1 MPELPRG
8 TVTFLFTDIEGSTRL
23 LDELGGERYAEVLA
37 EHRAAVLAAVRRH
50 HGIEVDRQGDALF
63 AAFPTAPGALAAAME
78 ARAALEAGPV
88 RVRMGLHTGTP
99 LVSNEAYVGMD
110 VHRAARIAAA
120 AHGGQ
125 IVLSESTAALVP
137 PDGLIDLGVHR
148 FKDLSAPEHVWQAGD
163 GEFPPLKSLHRTN
176 LPVPQ
181 TPFLGRAE
189 ELAEVTDLVGADDA
203 RVLTLAGPGGTGK
216 TRLALQ
222 AAAEAAH
229 EFPDGVF
236 WVGLAPVSEPA
247 LVLPAIAEAVGL
259 REAEDLPA
267 SVAGKRTLLLL
278 DNAEHLLPGVAEH
291 VAELSAV
298 EGPKMLVTSRE
309 RLGLQGERLYEV
321 QSLGDDDA
329 LELFLARAAALDV
342 SIERSATAVELCRRL
357 DNLPL
362 ALELAAPR
370 LRLFSPD
377 QLLERLSR
385 RLDLFEGPRDADP
398 RQRTLRATI
407 EWSYE
412 LLEPAEQQLF
422 SRLAVFSGSA
432 NLEAVEAVCGG
443 DPGTLQSL
451 VDKSLVRRTTD
462 AESRFWMLET
472 IQEFAEERLEA
483 SRDEAARAHAEYYA
497 SLVQQLAEE
506 EGTAAGHTAL
516 AREAANVRKGL
527 GFARAAGDASLQ
539 LRLLTGAEEIFLS
552 GSQRE
557 LAQALEEALAAPI
570 EDPGLLARAQ
580 AALAFVEYRRGEY
593 SAARKAAER
602 AFVLA
607 ERAGDTRR
615 VSSALTSLASVASV
629 EGDLD
634 EARRLLGRALE
645 LHREAG
651 NAQGVATTILNLGDL
666 ALVGGEYER
675 SVELTTEAIELDEQL
690 GGTLLR
696 QVGLANLAAAYIGL
710 ERLEDAEKAA
720 AASLV
725 VDVGLRDPLAIVFC
739 LRVFA
744 GAAVRRG
751 DSERAALLEGA
762 ADALDTEHEAV
773 SDPSQS
779 ALREDTLRRLEHS
792 LGKDEARA
800 AVGRGRALSGEEA
813 VELALSE

>member
-1 MPELPRG
+1 
-8 TVTFLFTDIEGSTRL
+8 
-23 LDELGGERYAEVLA
+23 
-37 EHRAAVLAAVRRH
+37 
-50 HGIEVDRQGDALF
+50 
-63 AAFPTAPGALAAAME
+63 
-78 ARAALEAGPV
+78 
-88 RVRMGLHTGTP
+88 MGLHTGTP
-99 LVSNEAYVGMD
+99 LVSNEAYVGRD

-148 FKDLSAPEHVWQAGD
+148 FKDLAAPEHVWQAGD
-163 GEFPPLKSLHRTN
+163 GEFPPPKSLHRTN

-291 VAELSAV
+291 VAALSAV
-298 EGPKMLVTSRE
+298 EGPKMLLTSRE

-377 QLLERLSR
+377 QLLERLSH

-443 DPGTLQSL
+443 DPDYAAIPRRQEPRQANDRRRVAVLDARNHSG
-451 VDKSLVRRTTD
+451 VRRGT
-462 AESRFWMLET
+462 ARRSRE
-472 IQEFAEERLEA
+472 
-483 SRDEAARAHAEYYA
+483 EAARAHAEYYA

-506 EGTAAGHTAL
+506 EGTAAGHAAL

-615 VSSALTSLASVASV
+615 VSSALTSLASVASA

-651 NAQGVATTILNLGDL
+651 SAQGVATTVLNLGDL

-710 ERLEDAEKAA
+710 ERLEDAEAA
-720 AASLV
+720 AADSLA
-725 VDVGLRDPLAIVFC
+725 VDVGIRDPLAVVFC

-744 GAAVRRG
+744 ATAVRRG
-751 DSERAALLEGA
+751 DGERAALLLGA
-762 ADALDTEHEAV
+762 GEALDAAHDVA

-779 ALREDTLRRLEHS
+779 AIRDDVLRNLEES
-792 LGKDEARA
+792 LGEDEARR
-800 AVGRGRALSGEEA
+800 AVARGRALSPEDA
-813 VELALSE
+813 VELALAKR